1 METTQRK
8 AGRPE
13 VPAERKKKN
22 RAISL
27 TDAEYY
33 QLIRLADEMQCGPS
47 AYLIKKLRLS

>member
-27 TDAEYY
+27 TDAEYGELLR
-33 QLIRLADEMQCGPS
+33 QAEAGNLGPS
-47 AYLIKKLRLS
+47 AHLIKVMRLS